1 MRRFL
6 FQGLSDAT
14 ERRLVLLVVSSAS
27 LLAEQLSHQA
37 LLAQSQA
44 L

>member
-1 MRRFL
+1 MRQFIH
-6 FQGLSDAT
+6 QGLSDAT
-14 ERRLVLLVVSSAS
+14 ERRLVLLLVSSAS
-27 LLAEQLSHQA
+27 LLTEQLSHQA